1 MMRVYLKCGS
11 FWLKIVLHTVLL
23 TFYHYNNLMKQK
35 LINNI
40 NSDIK
45 KLEDIAL
52 NNKIDDEIYTELLKQ
67 LYTLKEVLIKSDT
80 IDKLNAIYNSLQ
92 VPIKMYLNNI

>member
-1 MMRVYLKCGS
+1 
-11 FWLKIVLHTVLL
+11 
-23 TFYHYNNLMKQK
+23 MKQK